1 MPRLAP
7 QPGPTKYLVAA
18 IRERVNV
25 RVNVKLDM
33 RPPRVR
39 ARLGHRR
46 GKPSSSSSTSDA
58 GSSCRASRSTT
69 LFFSSSR
76 AISCASPWRAAL
88 LPMRPPAPPLTGAAL
103 ALPGTS
109 GTSGT
114 LCDSCSGG
122 FWAAAASRA
131 ASVDVAAA
139 VDMFTSVFSA
149 RCLGAAGAVT
159 FPGLRGSGAKACGC
173 GAAAAG
179 AAPQS
184 GDLSLSAASSSSSP
198 SSTALLSAPCCDVTC
213 PTSRRSSEIVC
224 CFARRVF
231 WSRRFFCRRIV
242 ASRSRRCSS
251 LSREVDSVLLH
262 RSTAVARL
270 WRSCSSCAIVVSL
283 RLTTSRSM
291 LFSFWSFSLAS
302 NCCFHCSFQSGA
314 VAMGGGVVVT
324 PPAVPALP
332 AGDFCG
338 SPGGGST
345 PARNFKPSR
354 HVLQSSGEAHTKL
367 TAGGLCP
374 SAVPDRSTSDRAL
387 CESSMASSALSSTTS
402 AMALIGISCVGPSP
416 SRSRHFR
423 LCRSSVTQHVHTR
436 SSS

>member
-231 WSRRFFCRRIV
+231 WSRRFFLPQDRRLPVTEVLVALAGGGLRLVAPLDRRGPALEVLQQLRYRRVLALDHLPQHAVLLLELLIGLKLLLPLLFPIGSCRHGRWSSGHS
-242 ASRSRRCSS
+242 SRSAC
-251 LSREVDSVLLH
+251 
-262 RSTAVARL
+262 
-270 WRSCSSCAIVVSL
+270 
-283 RLTTSRSM
+283 
-291 LFSFWSFSLAS
+291 
-302 NCCFHCSFQSGA
+302 
-314 VAMGGGVVVT
+314 
-324 PPAVPALP
+324 P
-332 AGDFCG
+332 AGRGLLWQPWRWEHASKEFQTI
-338 SPGGGST
+338 T
-345 PARNFKPSR
+345 PCAA
-354 HVLQSSGEAHTKL
+354 VLGRGTHKAHRRRTL
-367 TAGGLCP
+367 PLRCP
-374 SAVPDRSTSDRAL
+374 RP
-387 CESSMASSALSSTTS
+387 
-402 AMALIGISCVGPSP
+402 
-416 SRSRHFR
+416 
-423 LCRSSVTQHVHTR
+423 QH
-436 SSS
+436 